1 MPRKKKEHLK
11 KRKDGRYCCKYKGI
25 AFYSYVSDEDAL
37 ALSDRVESVMSE
49 RAQEEYEDLA
59 GMTVEDE
66 FISES
71 EEADAADDY
80 AGDDEE

>member
-1 MPRKKKEHLK
+1 MKCYRDVKLK
-11 KRKDGRYCCKYKGI
+11 
-25 AFYSYVSDEDAL
+25 DEDAL